1 MKYLSSGLLLL
12 LSFAGSAQTT
22 ITLPRESQ
30 YASVTQRVGISDI
43 KVVYHSPAVKGRKI
57 FGGLVPYDSWWRAGA
72 NENTTISFT
81 HDVSIEKQKLAAGI
95 YGLHMIP
102 GKDMWTIIFS
112 NNHTSWGSFFYK
124 QEEDALRVL
133 VKPQTHAFTESLTY
147 SFVDK
152 SATSVKLALIWD
164 NIEVPILI
172 DVDVKNIVLANIR
185 NELRGNPAFT
195 WQGWYDAANYC
206 YENKINFEEALHW
219 IEKSDKMKPGDFN
232 ILRLKASILEVSGNN
247 TGAEIIMKDLV
258 ANAKEADLNAYG
270 YELLSHG
277 KTQKA
282 IEIFQL
288 NIKRHPKS
296 WNVYDSLAEAYSKK
310 GDNQA
315 AIKQYEL
322 ALKSAPDDQKKR
334 IEESILGLK

>member
-1 MKYLSSGLLLL
+1 MKYLSTGLILLLC
-12 LSFAGSAQTT
+12 FVGSAQNTL
-22 ITLPRESQ
+22 TLPRESQ
-30 YASVTQRVGISDI
+30 YASITQRIGITDI

-57 FGGLVPYDSWWRAGA
+57 FGGLVPFDNWWRAGA

-81 HDVSIEKQKLAAGI
+81 HDVSIEKQKLAAGT

-102 GKDMWTIIFS
+102 GTDMWTIIFS

-133 VKPQTHAFTESLTY
+133 VKPQTHVFSEWLTY

-152 SATSVKLALIWD
+152 SANSTKLSLIWD
-164 NIEVPILI
+164 KLEVPILI
-172 DVDVKNIVLANIR
+172 EVDVKNIVLKNIR

-206 YENKINFEEALHW
+206 YENNINLEEALHW
-219 IEKSDKMKPGDFN
+219 IEKADKMKPGDFN
-232 ILRLKASILEVSGNN
+232 ILRMKASILEISGNK
-247 TGAEIIMKDLV
+247 TGAEMIMKDLV
-258 ANAKEADLNAYG
+258 ANAKEAELNAYG

-277 KTQKA
+277 KTKES

-296 WNVYDSLAEAYSKK
+296 WNVYDSLAEALAKS
-310 GDNQA
+310 GDKPA

-322 ALKSAPDDQKKR
+322 ALKNAPDDQKKR
-334 IEESILGLK
+334 IEQSILALK